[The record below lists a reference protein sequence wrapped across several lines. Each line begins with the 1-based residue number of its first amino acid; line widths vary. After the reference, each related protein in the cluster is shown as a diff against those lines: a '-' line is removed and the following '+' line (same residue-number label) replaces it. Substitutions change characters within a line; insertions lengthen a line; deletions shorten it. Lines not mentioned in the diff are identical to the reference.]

1 MSIDIPTR
9 EDFVELSQH
18 RSGGS
23 VSLYLSSGA
32 GGDSQPVVRDT
43 EAARLALRSATAQAL
58 SQLDDIGVAQADRDT
73 ISNAV
78 ESLERDRNFWGSQA
92 RTIAVFVS
100 PELIRAFRLRNELPA
115 HSAVGDRFDIG
126 PLLRATA
133 FGHSCYVLALT
144 EGDVRLL
151 FLGADASSK
160 QIELPGLPDDVAD
173 ALDTTVTDGRFDRR
187 RADGALGPKIEQR
200 RYCSAVQQAVLDVI
214 GDSDLPL
221 LLAASSDLEP
231 AYREVNSYRSL
242 LEQGIYANPSS
253 LSLQE
258 LEKRGRK
265 LLEQHSEDEL
275 ASWRENFGTLR
286 ANGRASSQ
294 LSDVAKAASAGLVDT
309 LLFDLASTEEGSIDE
324 GGRITIADVPGPTT
338 YGLVDEIAV
347 RALRTGGTVK
357 AVRREDLPDNTSIA
371 ATFRSTH

>member
-1 MSIDIPTR
+1 MP
-9 EDFVELSQH
+9 ELFV
-18 RSGGS
+18 
-23 VSLYLSSGA
+23 
-32 GGDSQPVVRDT
+32 
-43 EAARLALRSATAQAL
+43 ALRPCDEAGLRAHARHL
-58 SQLDDIGVAQADRDT
+58 
-73 ISNAV
+73 
-78 ESLERDRNFWGSQA
+78 LER
-92 RTIAVFVS
+92 
-100 PELIRAFRLRNELPA
+100 
-115 HSAVGDRFDIG
+115 
-126 PLLRATA
+126 
-133 FGHSCYVLALT
+133 
-144 EGDVRLL
+144 
-151 FLGADASSK
+151 
-160 QIELPGLPDDVAD
+160 
-173 ALDTTVTDGRFDRR
+173 
-187 RADGALGPKIEQR
+187 
-200 RYCSAVQQAVLDVI
+200 VQQAVLDVI

-338 YGLVDEIAV
+338 YGLVDEVAV